1 MSRISERISD
11 EERQRLAERLA
22 QAVKAAADADQVSG
36 QAQAQAARQ
45 AAEIEGLLE
54 GGERLALRGRDLRA
68 SVQELRDTLER
79 ARLSTLNAALE
90 GARLGE
96 LAGKA
101 LLAMTDEVR
110 SVLGRGADVLDD
122 HATRVA
128 ELERERERLVL
139 ALGPLADAA
148 RAVASEVTR
157 AAESNRSQ
165 RDALAELSLE
175 LRQQLGVDPEL
186 GGLVARAARE
196 AADLLDTLT
205 ALEVRGAHGEAREL
219 RARISALSKPSGT
232 GQS

>member
-1 MSRISERISD
+1 MSRISAA
-11 EERQRLAERLA
+11 ERQRLAESLA
-22 QAVKAAADADQVSG
+22 EAVKAASDAEQASA
-36 QAQAQAARQ
+36 QAQAQAGRQ
-45 AAEIEGLLE
+45 ATEIEGLLE

-79 ARLSTLNAALE
+79 GRLSTLNAALE

-96 LAGKA
+96 VAGRA
-101 LLAMTDEVR
+101 LMSMTEEVK

-122 HATRVA
+122 HAARVT

-157 AAESNRSQ
+157 AAERNRSQ
-165 RDALAELSLE
+165 REALSELALE

-186 GGLVARAARE
+186 GGLLARASRE
-196 AADLLDTLT
+196 AADLLDSLA
-205 ALEVRGAHGEAREL
+205 ALQARGAQSEMREL
-219 RARISALSKPSGT
+219 LARVAALGESSGT
-232 GQS
+232 DES

>member
-1 MSRISERISD
+1 MTEIAPED
-11 EERQRLAERLA
+11 RQRLAQNLA
-22 QAVKAAADADQVSG
+22 EAIKASTDAEQASG

-79 ARLSTLNAALE
+79 GRLSTLNAALE

-96 LAGKA
+96 VAGKA
-101 LLAMTDEVR
+101 LMSMTEEVR
-110 SVLGRGADVLDD
+110 SALGRSADVLDD

-148 RAVASEVTR
+148 RAVAIEVTR
-157 AAESNRSQ
+157 AAERNRSQ
-165 RDALAELSLE
+165 REALAELSSE
-175 LRQQLGVDPEL
+175 MRRQLGVDPEL

-196 AADLLDTLT
+196 AAELLDTLS
-205 ALEVRGAHGEAREL
+205 ALESRGAENEAREL
-219 RARISALSKPSGT
+219 RARVAALAT
-232 GQS
+232 GRKTDGS

>member
-1 MSRISERISD
+1 MTRISD

-22 QAVKAAADADQVSG
+22 DAVKAGRDADQATG

-68 SVQELRDTLER
+68 GVQELRDTLER
-79 ARLSTLNAALE
+79 GRLSTLNAALE

-96 LAGKA
+96 VAGKA
-101 LLAMTDEVR
+101 LMAMTDEVR
-110 SVLGRGADVLDD
+110 SALGRSADVLDD

-139 ALGPLADAA
+139 ALGPLAESA
-148 RAVASEVTR
+148 RAVAAEIAR
-157 AAESNRSQ
+157 AVERSHGQ

-186 GGLVARAARE
+186 GGLVARASRE
-196 AADLLDTLT
+196 AADLLDTLA
-205 ALEVRGAHGEAREL
+205 ALESRGAHGEAREL
-219 RARISALSKPSGT
+219 RGRIAALAGPGRADES
-232 GQS
+232 

>member
-1 MSRISERISD
+1 MTRISD

-22 QAVKAAADADQVSG
+22 DALKASGDADQASG
-36 QAQAQAARQ
+36 QAQAQAGRQ

-79 ARLSTLNAALE
+79 GRLSTLNAALE

-96 LAGKA
+96 AAGKA

-110 SVLGRGADVLDD
+110 NALGRSADVLDD

-128 ELERERERLVL
+128 ELERERERMVL

-148 RAVASEVTR
+148 RAVATEISR
-157 AAESNRSQ
+157 AAERSQ
-165 RDALAELSLE
+165 NPS
-175 LRQQLGVDPEL
+175 GC
-186 GGLVARAARE
+186 ARFR
-196 AADLLDTLT
+196 LLD
-205 ALEVRGAHGEAREL
+205 
-219 RARISALSKPSGT
+219 PSCGSDNQRKRT
-232 GQS
+232 TPR

>member
-1 MSRISERISD
+1 MSRISD
-11 EERQRLAERLA
+11 DERQRLAERLA
-22 QAVKAAADADQVSG
+22 EAVKTSADADQASG

-45 AAEIEGLLE
+45 AAEIESLLE

-79 ARLSTLNAALE
+79 GRLSTLNAALE

-96 LAGKA
+96 VAGKA
-101 LLAMTDEVR
+101 LMAMTDEVR
-110 SVLGRGADVLDD
+110 SALGRSADVLDD

-128 ELERERERLVL
+128 ELERERERMVL

-148 RAVASEVTR
+148 RAVASEITR
-157 AAESNRSQ
+157 AADRARSQ

-186 GGLVARAARE
+186 GGLLARATRE
-196 AADLLDTLT
+196 ASDFLETLT
-205 ALEVRGAHGEAREL
+205 ALEARGAHGEAREL
-219 RARISALSKPSGT
+219 RARIAALAGRSGPEEP
-232 GQS
+232 

>member
-1 MSRISERISD
+1 MSRISA
-11 EERQRLAERLA
+11 EEQQRLAETLA
-22 QAVKAAADADQVSG
+22 EAVKASSDAEQASG

-45 AAEIEGLLE
+45 AAEIEALLE

-79 ARLSTLNAALE
+79 GRLSTLNAALE

-96 LAGKA
+96 VAGRA
-101 LLAMTDEVR
+101 LMSMTEEVR
-110 SVLGRGADVLDD
+110 SALGRSADVLDD
-122 HATRVA
+122 HAARVA

-157 AAESNRSQ
+157 AAERNRSQ
-165 RDALAELSLE
+165 RDALSELALE

-186 GGLVARAARE
+186 GGLVARAQQE
-196 AADLLDTLT
+196 ATDLLDTLS
-205 ALEVRGAHGEAREL
+205 ALQARGAQDEARVL
-219 RARISALSKPSGT
+219 FARVAALAKPSST
-232 GQS
+232 DES

>member
-1 MSRISERISD
+1 MSSISD
-11 EERQRLAERLA
+11 DARQRLAERLA
-22 QAVKAAADADQVSG
+22 DVIKTATDAEQASG

-79 ARLSTLNAALE
+79 GRLSTLNAALE

-96 LAGKA
+96 VAGKA
-101 LLAMTDEVR
+101 LMAMTEEVR
-110 SVLGRGADVLDD
+110 SALGRSADVLDD

-148 RAVASEVTR
+148 RAVASEVMR
-157 AAESNRSQ
+157 AAERNRWQ
-165 RDALAELSLE
+165 HDALAELSLE
-175 LRQQLGVDPEL
+175 LRQQFGVDPEL
-186 GGLVARAARE
+186 GGLVARASRE
-196 AADLLDTLT
+196 AADLLDTLKT
-205 ALEVRGAHGEAREL
+205 LEARGAHNEAREL
-219 RARISALSKPSGT
+219 LARISALSKRDTDGS
-232 GQS
+232 

>member
-1 MSRISERISD
+1 
-11 EERQRLAERLA
+11 LAESLA
-22 QAVKAAADADQVSG
+22 EAVKASSDADQASG

-45 AAEIEGLLE
+45 AAEIEALLE

-79 ARLSTLNAALE
+79 GRLSTLNAALE

-96 LAGKA
+96 VAGKA
-101 LLAMTDEVR
+101 LMAMTEEVR
-110 SVLGRGADVLDD
+110 SALGRSADVLDD

-157 AAESNRSQ
+157 AADRNRSG
-165 RDALAELSLE
+165 RDALAELSSE
-175 LRQQLGVDPEL
+175 LRAQLGVDPEL
-186 GGLVARAARE
+186 GGLVARASRE
-196 AADLLDTLT
+196 AAELLDTLA
-205 ALEVRGAHGEAREL
+205 ALEARGAESEARDL
-219 RARISALSKPSGT
+219 RAKVAALRKPGT
-232 GQS
+232 ADES

>member
-1 MSRISERISD
+1 MSRLSP
-11 EERQRLAERLA
+11 EERQRLAESLA
-22 QAVKAAADADQVSG
+22 EAVKASSDADQASG

-45 AAEIEGLLE
+45 ATEIEALLE

-79 ARLSTLNAALE
+79 GRLSTLNAALE

-96 LAGKA
+96 VAGKA
-101 LLAMTDEVR
+101 LMAMTEEVR
-110 SVLGRGADVLDD
+110 SALGRSADVLDD

-157 AAESNRSQ
+157 AAERSRSG
-165 RDALAELSLE
+165 RDALSELSAEL
-175 LRQQLGVDPEL
+175 RAQLGVDPEL
-186 GGLVARAARE
+186 GGLVARASRE
-196 AADLLDTLT
+196 AAELLDTLS
-205 ALEVRGAHGEAREL
+205 ALEARGAEGEAREL
-219 RARISALSKPSGT
+219 RARVAALSKPPAPDES
-232 GQS
+232 

>member
-1 MSRISERISD
+1 MSSSERISQQ
-11 EERQRLAERLA
+11 ERQRLAERLA
-22 QAVKAAADADQVSG
+22 DVVRAASDADQASG

-148 RAVASEVTR
+148 RAVAAEVTR
-157 AAESNRSQ
+157 AAERNGSQ
-165 RDALAELSLE
+165 RQALAELSFE

-196 AADLLDTLT
+196 AAELLDTLV
-205 ALEVRGAHGEAREL
+205 ALEARGAHAEASQL
-219 RARISALSKPSGT
+219 RARIAALSKPSGT
-232 GQS
+232 DQS